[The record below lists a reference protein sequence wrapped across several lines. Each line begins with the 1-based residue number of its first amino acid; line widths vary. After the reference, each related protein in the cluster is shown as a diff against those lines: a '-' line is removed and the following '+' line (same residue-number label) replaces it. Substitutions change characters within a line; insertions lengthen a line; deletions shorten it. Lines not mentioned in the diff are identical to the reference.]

1 MLLLTIRHSIW
12 LFNHSFQQSWH
23 FGIPGLF
30 SPDKRPLKRTDKMH
44 VNVIY
49 PSPTSSSGCRILAQ
63 TSVVREK
70 HLHHEHLN
78 SHAWPKHYFSSPHQC
93 DTKQANNALI
103 ISWSK
108 TKFSQR
114 TSYEL
119 YGRKWRELL
128 NHNAPLEKLLSNYYY
143 WPHMSPW

>member
-1 MLLLTIRHSIW
+1 MLLLTIRHSGFSTTVSSRVGI
-12 LFNHSFQQSWH
+12 LEFQV
-23 FGIPGLF
+23 FFF
-30 SPDKRPLKRTDKMH
+30 SHKRPLKQTNKMH

-49 PSPTSSSGCRILAQ
+49 PTPTSSSGCRILAQ
-63 TSVVREK
+63 TDVVREK

-128 NHNAPLEKLLSNYYY
+128 NHNAPLEKYYYY